1 MALRSTL
8 SDPRQYF
15 LPVRCPNCASIGSIL
30 WEGLG
35 EHKTLVSMSDEFYE
49 RLGRLPP
56 HPIEL
61 VCRACGTPQL
71 E

>member
-1 MALRSTL
+1 MTL
-8 SDPRQYF
+8 KTGLFDYRQYF
-15 LPVRCPNCASIGSIL
+15 MPVRCPKCSAVGDMI
-30 WEGLG
+30 WEGSG
-35 EHKTLVSMSDEFYE
+35 ERKTLVHLSGQFYE

-56 HPIEL
+56 YPIEL

>member
-1 MALRSTL
+1 MALLPSLLNYGQYLLPLRCSHCAAKGKIRWAVSGERKMLVHL
-8 SDPRQYF
+8 SGQ
-15 LPVRCPNCASIGSIL
+15 
-30 WEGLG
+30 
-35 EHKTLVSMSDEFYE
+35 FYS
-49 RLGRLPP
+49 RLCKLPP